1 MVLITQSEI
10 ICANAGDSR
19 TVLCEDG
26 QAVDLSKDHK
36 PVDIDEIVRVNKA
49 GGFVEDNRING
60 TLAVSRAFGD
70 FQFKRRDDLGPH
82 EQEVSI
88 IPDIKTFPITA
99 KTEFLVL
106 ACDGIWDVRSS

>member
-1 MVLITQSEI
+1 MVLITQSSI

-19 TVLCEDG
+19 TVLCEGG
-26 QAVDLSKDHK
+26 QAVDLSRDHK

-70 FQFKRRDDLGPH
+70 F
-82 EQEVSI
+82 
-88 IPDIKTFPITA
+88 
-99 KTEFLVL
+99 
-106 ACDGIWDVRSS
+106 